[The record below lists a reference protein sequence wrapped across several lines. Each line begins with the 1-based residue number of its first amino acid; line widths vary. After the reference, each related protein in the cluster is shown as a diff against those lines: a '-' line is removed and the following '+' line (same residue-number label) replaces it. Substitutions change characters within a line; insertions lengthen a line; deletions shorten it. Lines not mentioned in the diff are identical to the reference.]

1 MFKKIISIAMVCTML
16 ASFVPNVTALENA
29 VVQKRGEERRQLR
42 SVRRKAGGTGL
53 ARRGK
58 ALPF

>member
-29 VVQKRGEERRQLR
+29 VVYGFEKKEEYSSHKRTYRNR
-42 SVRRKAGGTGL
+42 
-53 ARRGK
+53 
-58 ALPF
+58 F